1 LDQGVVDGQENPL
14 PTIHSMKFYEVQK
27 HVALTGHTYTP
38 AVVIMS
44 NNSWDKLNED
54 QKKVIEEAV
63 AKTTEY
69 QRNFLEEKEQEIIAE
84 LKESGVTI
92 TEPDREAFK
101 EATKDVKKALE
112 DQVPA
117 ELISEMESK

>member
-1 LDQGVVDGQENPL
+1 
-14 PTIHSMKFYEVQK
+14 
-27 HVALTGHTYTP
+27 
-38 AVVIMS
+38 MS